1 MATITKVQIIQV
13 KKEAQLIFLS
23 SVTWLDTLPLHPN
36 AALHVKWKVNVFFEV
51 FIAHLVM
58 NMKNQDLEFAK
69 LKLIKEDLSLVI
81 VKKGKVI
88 FEAKKQGISGFLQAI
103 EKLDKILVA
112 ASAADKIVGVAAAKL
127 CVYAGV
133 ASVFALTISEEGI
146 KVLENNN
153 ILCRFEKKVSNILN
167 RDKSDV
173 CPFEKL
179 AISSRN
185 PDEAYVKLKSLA
197 SQIMRKSEKND
208 CS

>member
-1 MATITKVQIIQV
+1 M
-13 KKEAQLIFLS
+13 AQLVAVTSECAS
-23 SVTWLDTLPLHPN
+23 SWYVEG
-36 AALHVKWKVNVFFEV
+36 KRFFEV
-51 FIAHLVM
+51 FIVHLVM
-58 NMKNQDLEFAK
+58 NVKNQDLEFAK

-88 FEAKKQGISGFLQAI
+88 FETKKQGISGFLQAI
-103 EKLDKILVA
+103 EKLDKNLVA
-112 ASAADKIVGVAAAKL
+112 ASVADKIVGVAAAML

-133 ASVFALTISEEGI
+133 VSVFALTASEEGI
-146 KVLENNN
+146 RVLEDNN

-167 RDKSDV
+167 RDKNDV

-197 SQIMRKSEKND
+197 SRIMRKSEKND
-208 CS
+208 CY